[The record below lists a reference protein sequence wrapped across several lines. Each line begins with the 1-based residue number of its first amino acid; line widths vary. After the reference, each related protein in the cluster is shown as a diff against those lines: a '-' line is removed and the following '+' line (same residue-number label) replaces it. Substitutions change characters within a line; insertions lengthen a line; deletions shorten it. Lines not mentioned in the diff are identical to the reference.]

1 MIYCNKI
8 KAFRKA
14 TVLTTGR
21 SSLPAA
27 PPPAGRMLS
36 TWVLALQGGRK
47 QLISACLCFRPST
60 ALALFHLQMIKWSTW
75 QLWTGGRNSQLSPGF
90 LNQRDWISQ
99 RQRGS
104 SRRLFG
110 DFSWKM
116 FLQLRIEPFSF
127 NCLLFHFIMCKL
139 WLNRFTVAINLQPSG

>member
-1 MIYCNKI
+1 MLYCNKI

-60 ALALFHLQMIKWSTW
+60 ALALFHLQMIKWSTG
-75 QLWTGGRNSQLSPGF
+75 QLWTGGRKANSLQVSSISVIEFLKGREAVAGGFSRTFPGKCSCRSELS
-90 LNQRDWISQ
+90 
-99 RQRGS
+99 
-104 SRRLFG
+104 
-110 DFSWKM
+110 
-116 FLQLRIEPFSF
+116 
-127 NCLLFHFIMCKL
+127 LFHLTACCFILLCANCGL
-139 WLNRFTVAINLQPSG
+139 IDLQSL